1 MIFIELMNL
10 NITECL
16 ISMLPHLFLGGGLQF
31 TKTGGVG
38 ATKIV
43 NFWKPTQPNVFR
55 LCAALSY
62 VSLDVH
68 AACKWNYN
76 EHI

>member
-1 MIFIELMNL
+1 MLNL
-10 NITECL
+10 HVVL
-16 ISMLPHLFLGGGLQF
+16 SLPGREVEGGVQL